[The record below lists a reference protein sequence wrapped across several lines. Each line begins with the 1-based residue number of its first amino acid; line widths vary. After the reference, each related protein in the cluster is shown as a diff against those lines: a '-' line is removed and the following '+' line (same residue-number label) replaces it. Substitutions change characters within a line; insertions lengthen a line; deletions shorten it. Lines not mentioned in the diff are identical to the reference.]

1 MYKYYN
7 CKWRTALVPYLGYD
21 KASEIIEKSEHN
33 PDKVKEIVLEENLMD
48 KDKLDE
54 ILNYHHTITY
64 L

>member
-1 MYKYYN
+1 MLF
-7 CKWRTALVPYLGYD
+7 RSYLGYD
-21 KASEIIEKSEHN
+21 KASEIIEKSDHN